1 MKVSEFINKIKRV
14 FKKEK
19 QEEQPII
26 NKPEN
31 ERKLIKRYPTI
42 FNRLENMNLGH
53 QAVVVK
59 GIYADDSFEEGWE
72 LFLGSLIECDFFLN
86 DPEVVAIYELSDNI
100 YGQHASVWEFSK
112 DTKLNPNI
120 DQQWNS
126 EFFDWPENFIRDYR
140 CYYVSGQV
148 NN

>member
-19 QEEQPII
+19 QEEITINQPE
-26 NKPEN
+26 K
-31 ERKLIKRYPTI
+31 ERKPIKRYPTI

-72 LFLGSLIECDFFLN
+72 LFLSSLIECDFFLN

-112 DTKLNPNI
+112 DTKINPNI

-126 EFFDWPENFIRDYR
+126 EFFDWPENFIKNYR